1 MRPVHLTR
9 TQGRGNSIPGQIRAR
24 PNFAPGAPSSV
35 LPYWDMAKPIY
46 RIVPQKRV
54 PACDVEMTE
63 AGAKP
68 RIINTVNT
76 EAEAWDWLNEKVRI
90 DKLAARRIKAQKNKH

>member
-1 MRPVHLTR
+1 MPH
-9 TQGRGNSIPGQIRAR
+9 
-24 PNFAPGAPSSV
+24 SSV
-35 LPYWDMAKPIY
+35 AKPSY
-46 RIVPQKRV
+46 RVVPQKKG

-68 RIINTVNT
+68 RIINTFNT
-76 EAEAWDWLNEKVRI
+76 EADAWDWVNEKMRI

>member
-1 MRPVHLTR
+1 MPHW
-9 TQGRGNSIPGQIRAR
+9 
-24 PNFAPGAPSSV
+24 SV
-35 LPYWDMAKPIY
+35 AKPSY
-46 RIVPQKRV
+46 RVVPQKKG

-68 RIINTVNT
+68 RIINTFNT
-76 EAEAWDWLNEKVRI
+76 EADAWDWVNEKMRI